1 MAIHLLCEPGCVS
14 LSLCTSVS
22 HLHGAQNAISSLD
35 SWTSERP
42 WETYLSPDSSQPG
55 AGAKKTHTHTYTC
68 VLHKQPQYKA
78 VSSKGW
84 GMKGMLGE
92 LRRNLSCWG
101 GGQGLSRIKIN
112 SHLQCTFPVSG
123 IFCTY
128 FNCMANGKEEL
139 GFRFCR

>member
-1 MAIHLLCEPGCVS
+1 MSLYLYAPQFLIFMELKMLFPLWIPG
-14 LSLCTSVS
+14 LQKGPGRPTSP
-22 HLHGAQNAISSLD
+22 Q
-35 SWTSERP
+35 TP
-42 WETYLSPDSSQPG
+42 PSQEQEQR
-55 AGAKKTHTHTYTC
+55 KHTHTHTYTC

-92 LRRNLSCWG
+92 LRRNFSCWG